1 VAGQPAHAQSAAQPQ
16 HQSSGGGQGV
26 AMAGGPELG
35 RPRVSGDGGNGGG
48 RKSTRSLQRAQP
60 GPAHTTAPGEQGPTA
75 APGTRAPR
83 SRRSG
88 RRRYSSSNGA
98 LPHGSESDSDDSD
111 DSEEESTA
119 AAPNF
124 GGVAK
129 KAQQIC
135 SDALMRLQETA
146 RWSPEGSAALEH
158 AFAGIVQVGSL
169 LTSNLAPPHCDHHCT
184 YSVQRPAAWR

>member
-1 VAGQPAHAQSAAQPQ
+1 MAGQPAHAQSAAQPQ

-26 AMAGGPELG
+26 AVAGGPELG
-35 RPRVSGDGGNGGG
+35 RPRVSKDGGNGGG
-48 RKSTRSLQRAQP
+48 SKSARSLQNTQP

-75 APGTRAPR
+75 APGTRPPR

-88 RRRYSSSNGA
+88 RRRNSSSNGA
-98 LPHGSESDSDDSD
+98 VPNGSDSDSAEDESD
-111 DSEEESTA
+111 EDEGAA

-135 SDALMRLQETA
+135 SDALRRLQQTA

-158 AFAGIVQVGSL
+158 AFAGIVQVSSL
-169 LTSNLAPPHCDHHCT
+169 LTSTPASARCDHRCT
-184 YSVQRPAAWR
+184 FSVQRPAAWR